1 VKVTGDFGILG
12 TYLEEEQLMST
23 FTAGVQYGDW
33 SGTVAAD
40 DTDHGSGKRIE
51 DFVKKE
57 DDEFLLAAQLYVGEP
72 HDKSLAEPYIHAYL
86 LKGVENYEEAEAKLE
101 ELKADGEPIPVRE
114 VTIRIS
120 LKEFLALFKRF
131 SVVLTWRGLP
141 LKDREYDV
149 TEKSED

>member
-1 VKVTGDFGILG
+1 
-12 TYLEEEQLMST
+12 MST

-40 DTDHGSGKRIE
+40 NTDHGSGKRIE

-86 LKGVENYEEAEAKLE
+86 LKGVEKYEEAEAKLE

-114 VTIRIS
+114 VTMSTTRIR
-120 LKEFLALFKRF
+120 LCQPFL
-131 SVVLTWRGLP
+131 SCGVERGP
-141 LKDREYDV
+141 RGECCQ
-149 TEKSED
+149 